1 MKLLILT
8 VAGLWLSHLSAAELN
23 GIELNGIELNGIE
36 LNKMRYWQ
44 QKVRAYPELSEPK
57 IVLSWHLFAKS
68 KKHGEDKYL
77 ANSCDLLNDALKIN
91 LSYNG
96 VKLGVALANYQHDFE
111 TLEKLSRYHLS
122 RWPYDT
128 QVLLWRLQGAL
139 ATNNKPLINST
150 SLSINALPDD
160 DFTRI
165 AKADIAGFNK
175 QYTKQVQLLKKAL
188 PDNRNKEDKRSLQ
201 AWLWLQIAAI
211 YMDKLDDLALVNQA
225 LVLAEQLNPED
236 PNIIRHRIEW
246 LILTED
252 LKQANNKL
260 IDLRLW
266 YQHPELDYFAAIL
279 EGENRVVTNLHAS
292 NKAVV
297 CQLEFKGGYKS
308 KKTRNT

>member
-1 MKLLILT
+1 MLI
-8 VAGLWLSHLSAAELN
+8 VAGLWLSHLSATELN
-23 GIELNGIELNGIE
+23 GIELNGIELNT
-36 LNKMRYWQ
+36 MRYWQ
-44 QKVRAYPELSEPK
+44 QKVRTYPELSEPK
-57 IVLSWHLFAKS
+57 VVLSWHLFAKS

-96 VKLGVALANYQHDFE
+96 IKLGVALANYQHDFD
-111 TLEKLSRYHLS
+111 TLENLSRYHLS

-139 ATNNKPLINST
+139 ATNNKPLITST
-150 SLSINALPDD
+150 FLNINALPDD

-188 PDNRNKEDKRSLQ
+188 PDTRSKEDKRILQ

-225 LVLAEQLNPED
+225 LVLAEELNPED

-252 LKQANNKL
+252 LNRANNKL
-260 IDLRLW
+260 IVLRLW
-266 YQHPELDYFAAIL
+266 HQHPELDYFAAIL
-279 EGENRVVTNLHAS
+279 EGENRVATNLHAS

-297 CQLEFKGGYKS
+297 CELEF
-308 KKTRNT
+308 NW